1 MSSSESTPPKAES
14 SAKADSAPPR
24 SMRGYLLAGG
34 AVLIAAVFL
43 VVRQGPD
50 QRGTHGAVPTGSAA
64 APERQ
69 GGQHTITALGP
80 LRVGDTVGDGWR
92 VEKIEAT
99 TYEVR
104 LGVSKGGVAATL
116 GLASPEGR
124 TDTPMVA
131 IPDLFVWYSGLPS
144 DPATGA
150 LIQAVAA
157 KLREGAGGAPLHERV
172 IAWGKEAA
180 GDAR

>member
-1 MSSSESTPPKAES
+1 MAES
-14 SAKADSAPPR
+14 PSKTEAPSKGSSR
-24 SMRGYLLAGG
+24 YLLVGG
-34 AVLIAAVFL
+34 VVLVLAVVL
-43 VVRQGPD
+43 VIMQSPNRPGAHGPL
-50 QRGTHGAVPTGSAA
+50 PTGSAG

-104 LGVSKGGVAATL
+104 LGLSKGGVNATL
-116 GLASPEGR
+116 GLAPPEGR

-144 DPATGA
+144 DQATAA

-157 KLREGAGGAPLHERV
+157 KLREGAGNAPLHERV
-172 IAWGKEAA
+172 IAWGKEAP
-180 GDAR
+180 GDIR